1 MIRLIRIIGTAALL
15 GIALLAN
22 SCRSSQPA
30 VTPAAPVAGKVWRT
44 MQTGG
49 ALTVG
54 SDKKEFSSSMQL
66 RMVAGRQIVISL
78 RPLLGIEM
86 GKMIIAGDS
95 ILMIDK
101 WHKQYLLEPVSTI
114 TGGMPVTVDNL
125 QDVFTGREFAAA
137 GELARYFVCTFER
150 DRAGHITSMEINAQ
164 PDSGLPD
171 GRYEVQYD
179 DIANEGGVDGLPH
192 RVTATASLAE
202 GKQLSMSLKY
212 NNVKWNKDIR
222 IEEFTAPANYK
233 RINAKSLMSLFG
245 DSQ

>member
-1 MIRLIRIIGTAALL
+1 MGLKVKIATSLAVVALL
-15 GIALLAN
+15 VG
-22 SCRSSQPA
+22 CRGTREV
-30 VTPAAPVAGKVWRT
+30 VTPTAPVAGKAWQT
-44 MQTGG
+44 MQAGG

-54 SDKKEFSSSMQL
+54 SDKKDFTSSMQL

-78 RPLLGIEM
+78 RPMLGIEM
-86 GKMIIAGDS
+86 GKMIIASDS

-137 GELARYFVCTFER
+137 GELARYFVCAFKR
-150 DRAGHITSMEINAQ
+150 DSAGHITSMEINAL

-171 GRYEVQYD
+171 GRYEVKYD
-179 DIANEGGVDGLPH
+179 DIADEGGIDGLPH

-212 NNVKWNKDIR
+212 NNVKWDKDIR

-233 RINAKSLMSLFG
+233 RINAKRLMSLFG